1 MKYRIDLD
9 SLELNF
15 LEVAVDT
22 LLEELHDVVGYQ
34 DLTELSEAGLSDIP
48 SRIEAG
54 ERVREQFKRLRKVK
68 MYKQKPE

>member
-22 LLEELHDVVGYQ
+22 LLEELHDVVGHQ
-34 DLTELSEAGLSDIP
+34 DLTELSEAGLSDMP
-48 SRIEAG
+48 DRIEIG
-54 ERVREQFKRLRKVK
+54 ERIREQFKRLRKIK
-68 MYKQKPE
+68 IYQQKTN